1 MRRLAFIQSGAVVL
15 ILSLAG
21 TLGIALPAKAELTG
35 TQVLTRCRQAY
46 DSLKSYSGTT
56 QVVTKSSMG
65 GMNTTYNT
73 KATVQFVR
81 PGKIR
86 VEGTLMTEGRFAF
99 VSDGKKTWQT
109 SILSQGKWDVAPST
123 EMAIASFTGV
133 SMMAATVIPS
143 TLVHANWG
151 NLLEG
156 LQPSQV
162 THEKVNGQDAFKV
175 KTKGML
181 GEVTLWVDAKTFLLV
196 KLHHLMS
203 MNMGGATTP
212 KGQSGKGVMDSTQ
225 TFTQIRVNPAIP
237 ASVFAR
243 PPKA

>member
-1 MRRLAFIQSGAVVL
+1 MRRLPFIQSGAVTL
-15 ILSLAG
+15 ILSLAV
-21 TLGIALPAKAELTG
+21 TLGIVLPAKAELTG
-35 TQVLTRCRQAY
+35 AQILTRCRQAY

-99 VSDGKKTWQT
+99 VSDGKTTWQT
-109 SILSQGKWDVAPST
+109 SILSSEKWDVAPST
-123 EMAIASFTGV
+123 EMAIGAFTGV
-133 SMMAATVIPS
+133 SMNAATIIPAI
-143 TLVHANWG
+143 LIHANWG
-151 NLLEG
+151 NYLAG

-181 GEVTLWVDAKTFLLV
+181 GDVTLWIDAKTFLLV
-196 KLHHLMS
+196 KLRQIIG
-203 MNMGGATTP
+203 MNMGGTTTP
-212 KGQSGKGVMDSTQ
+212 KGQSGKGGMDSVQ